1 MFIGH
6 FAAAFLIG
14 YMFPG
19 VPIII
24 PLLGVSFPDIL
35 WSILVISG
43 VEKAKFDKN
52 KPLMSDIVFESYP
65 VSHSLVL
72 TSILALIIGL
82 VLALFLKNPFI
93 AVIFVI
99 ASISHWILDVMVH
112 IKDLPVFGFSS
123 KDIKFGFGLW
133 RRGPLAF
140 VAEYLFYI
148 IIAII
153 TVSMPY
159 LLFILFLGTVFHFI
173 NINAFFGFK
182 NEDVTGGSSRR
193 YALLILAIFVLFILF
208 SQIILG

>member
-1 MFIGH
+1 
-6 FAAAFLIG
+6 LI
-14 YMFPG
+14 
-19 VPIII
+19 V
-24 PLLGVSFPDIL
+24 
-35 WSILVISG
+35 
-43 VEKAKFDKN
+43 
-52 KPLMSDIVFESYP
+52 
-65 VSHSLVL
+65 
-72 TSILALIIGL
+72 GL
-82 VLALFLKNPFI
+82 VLALFLKNLFM

-99 ASISHWILDVMVH
+99 ASISHWILDVIVH

-173 NINAFFGFK
+173 NINALFGFK
-182 NEDVTGGSSRR
+182 NEDITGGSSKR
-193 YALLILAIFVLFILF
+193 YALVILVIFVLFILF